1 MDRLFAKI
9 YGCEAAGT
17 IGNSMG
23 DVTEGFTYEEIE
35 KRWGFVDRMLPQ
47 NKFGKDN
54 TVCDRV
60 RRQQFGGDMIYHG
73 HSRPPGMTEDGHER
87 HRLCTSAILKKG
99 GRINIT
105 DLAETWAA
113 DIDPGKFGY
122 LLGPQDKVI
131 YESIRAGIPPWE
143 IGRYASYPAF
153 IGTSK
158 MILPVGC
165 VNACNPVQAALDAH
179 DLGRLK
185 DVRGVRQNFALEVCA
200 GIAAACAE
208 ALKPAAT
215 VRSVID
221 TVLLNLSYE
230 PREEVE
236 IALDWAKK
244 ADSWK
249 DLRPL
254 FQEKYKG
261 RHISNAVEILG
272 GALACFYLADG
283 HPKEAILYAVNLG
296 RDTDCKAYVA
306 GGLAG
311 ALRGIEE
318 IPADWV
324 KVIEEEVA
332 SDPYTVSTRTARE
345 AAEGLY
351 KAALNTARQ
360 FKEVTGM
367 IDELTAGE

>member
-1 MDRLFAKI
+1 LDRLFSKI

-35 KRWGFVDRMLPQ
+35 ERWGFVDKLLPQ
-47 NKFGKDN
+47 NKWGRDGSLG
-54 TVCDRV
+54 DRIW
-60 RRQQFGGDMIYHG
+60 RQQFGKDMHYHA

-99 GRINIT
+99 GRITIT
-105 DLAETWAA
+105 DLAETWAS

-122 LLGPQDKVI
+122 LLGPQDKII
-131 YESIRAGIPPWE
+131 YESILAGIPPWE

-165 VNACNPVQAALDAH
+165 VNACNPVQAAADAH

-185 DVRGVRQNFALEVCA
+185 DVRGVRHNFALEVCA
-200 GIAAACAE
+200 AIAAACAE
-208 ALKPAAT
+208 ALKPDA
-215 VRSVID
+215 SVQSIID
-221 TVLLNLSYE
+221 TALSFLSYE
-230 PREEVE
+230 PHEEVE
-236 IALDWAKK
+236 TALGWAKK

-261 RHISNAVEILG
+261 HHISNAVEILG
-272 GALACFYLADG
+272 GGLACFYLAGG
-283 HPKEAILYAVNLG
+283 HPKEAVLYAVNLG

-324 KVIEEEVA
+324 NTVEEEVVT
-332 SDPYTVSTRTARE
+332 DPYTVSTRTARE

-351 KAALNTARQ
+351 KAALNTASRLR
-360 FKEVTGM
+360 EVTGM
-367 IDELTAGE
+367 IDELTAKH